1 MAGMQKRFKS
11 TTKLLEG
18 KKTEAY
24 KTEWYGSKAKVLR
37 RFRDMQVIDYGCR
50 GKGIITDIRL
60 FPGIQLSLQDMD
72 TEVVFPAQTFSDDIV
87 SINYCVDGRQESEFR
102 DNTIAYLLQHHL
114 SVIGTKFLP
123 VSFSFPL
130 RKYRG
135 ISLVLEQGAMDAG
148 TFKILNTFGVDPGQI
163 EEHLHLEEKWFISH
177 PMKGLDHL
185 FREILQ
191 VTSFDG
197 SRFEL
202 HRLRLKVIELLQY
215 ISQMDAVMDEEH
227 IYFSMEQIRKTKQIA
242 EEMLKDPENRLT
254 LEEYAQKHE
263 ISVSVFH
270 KIFIQIYGDT
280 PHVYRKKYKMNLACM
295 YLREEGRKISD
306 IALELGYSNP
316 SKFSKAFYSVYGVLP
331 KQYQKENRNGLF
343 L

>member
-1 MAGMQKRFKS
+1 
-11 TTKLLEG
+11 
-18 KKTEAY
+18 
-24 KTEWYGSKAKVLR
+24 
-37 RFRDMQVIDYGCR
+37 MQVIDYGCW

-102 DNTIAYLLQHHL
+102 DNTVAYLLQHHL

-242 EEMLKDPENRLT
+242 EEMLKDQRYCFGT
-254 LEEYAQKHE
+254 G
-263 ISVSVFH
+263 
-270 KIFIQIYGDT
+270 IQQS
-280 PHVYRKKYKMNLACM
+280 
-295 YLREEGRKISD
+295 E
-306 IALELGYSNP
+306 
-316 SKFSKAFYSVYGVLP
+316 
-331 KQYQKENRNGLF
+331 
-343 L
+343 